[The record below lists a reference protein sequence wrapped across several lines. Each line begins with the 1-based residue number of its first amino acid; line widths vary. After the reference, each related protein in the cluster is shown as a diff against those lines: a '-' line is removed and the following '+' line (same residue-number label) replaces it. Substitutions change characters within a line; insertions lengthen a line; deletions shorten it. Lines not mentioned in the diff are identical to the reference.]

1 MLEQN
6 IVKYQDLKLPC
17 YTEVIENALNSLEEE
32 IKKAFS
38 AGFEEVKKVPKILLF
53 RCMIKLVCGIL

>member
-6 IVKYQDLKLPC
+6 IVKYQDLMLLY
-17 YTEVIENALNSLEEE
+17 YTEVNKNALNSLEGE

-38 AGFEEVKKVPKILLF
+38 AGFEEIKKVPEIFLF
-53 RCMIKLVCGIL
+53 RWTVKLVCGIL

>member
-6 IVKYQDLKLPC
+6 IVKYHDLKLPC
-17 YTEVIENALNSLEEE
+17 YTEVIENAMNLLEDE

-38 AGFEEVKKVPKILLF
+38 AGFEEIKKVPEIFLF